1 MSASISHKTY
11 KSLAREL
18 AGLLTPHA
26 VIVCAGS
33 DLRGDDG
40 AGSAVAERLG
50 DDLPW
55 PVHNTQTAPESFVG
69 KVAAQKPDTV
79 LLIDATDFAGSPGD
93 VALIPAER
101 IVGQGPSTHGPTPQL
116 FLRALL
122 AIHPCRCVVLGIQ
135 PGCTDVGGPLSEP
148 VQRAVEDV
156 VEAIRAAEAATGG
169 G

>member
-1 MSASISHKTY
+1 MSGEAG
-11 KSLAREL
+11 KSLVREL

-40 AGSAVAERLG
+40 AGPAVAERLG
-50 DDLPW
+50 GDLPW
-55 PVHNTQTAPESFVG
+55 PVHDARTAPESFIG
-69 KVAAQKPDTV
+69 KVAAARPDV
-79 LLIDATDFAGSPGD
+79 VVLIDATDFAGSPGD

-101 IVGQGPSTHGPTPQL
+101 IVGQGPSTHGPAPQL

-122 AIHPCRCVVLGIQ
+122 EIHPCRCVVLGIQ
-135 PGCTDVGGPLSEP
+135 PGCTDVGGPLSGP

-156 VEAIRAAEAATGG
+156 VEAIRAAATGG
-169 G
+169 SH